1 MAIAHQQLWPRP
13 EPPKK
18 PTDTNNMNSA
28 KETIDK
34 VVAILTAAKKQLD
47 QDAFT
52 KVYGGYI
59 PFDKVDTLNPPPG
72 TKARCTY
79 KDVKDAFEKL
89 AHKDAEFNKSYNVF
103 QKFTVK
109 PFVSFN
115 AGPAFNFFNSNPF
128 KPNMEQPL
136 KLTLQKAK
144 EMYPG
149 ASDAFKTLLEE
160 NFGKKAFAKDIIDR
174 IGDFKDV
181 LAYHGITEQEFND
194 DTFDLDHDEMCYK
207 ALKLIVAAYNEGW
220 TPNWKDS
227 NEKKWQPVFNMA
239 HPTGFGFSHSF
250 YFYLYSRTY
259 VGSRL
264 CFKEER
270 LLLDA
275 VKKFEKHYRGH
286 YVNEK

>member
-28 KETIDK
+28 NETIDK

-72 TKARCTY
+72 TKARCT
-79 KDVKDAFEKL
+79 
-89 AHKDAEFNKSYNVF
+89 
-103 QKFTVK
+103 
-109 PFVSFN
+109 
-115 AGPAFNFFNSNPF
+115 AFNFFNSNPF
-128 KPNMEQPL
+128 KPHSENMEQPL

-144 EMYPG
+144 EMYPS

-174 IGDFKDV
+174 LDDFKDV
-181 LAYHGITEQEFND
+181 LAYHGITEQKFND
-194 DTFDLDHDEMCYK
+194 DTFDLEYDEMCYK

-220 TPNWKDS
+220 TPNWKNS
-227 NEKKWQPVFNMA
+227 NEKKWQPVFDMS
-239 HPTGFGFSHSF
+239 HSSGFGFS
-250 YFYLYSRTY
+250 RTDY
-259 VGSRL
+259 HYRYAAARVGSRL

-275 VKKFEKHYRGH
+275 VKKFEKYYRGH
-286 YVNEK
+286 YVIEK